1 MPAIT
6 PAQFKMLVDQNG
18 GDEEAARAMVEQ
30 QGMTVEGD
38 EATDLSAR
46 PDMAA
51 LKSILSGQRK
61 SIGDLYDTITQNI
74 QQRYRAPDINDM
86 LIAIGTGM
94 MAPPEDTDNSGLAGA
109 IQRGIR
115 GIGSYAQQRRGYEND
130 MNKMMSNIEIQ
141 KAKDLADLEGKYATG
156 AASLLKPKT
165 PSSTSPVM
173 VGPDAVV
180 RSRMT
185 GSQIKEPPQQAIYD
199 LQAAMADQN
208 TTPQDKLQ
216 TRRNF
221 DRMFG
226 YGAASIY
233 AGGQ

>member
-6 PAQFKMLVDQNG
+6 PAQFKMIVDQNG

-51 LKSILSGQRK
+51 LKSILSGQRQ
-61 SIGDLYDTITQNI
+61 SIGDLYDKITQNI

-94 MAPPEDTDNSGLAGA
+94 MAPPEDTDNSGFAGA

-115 GIGSYAQQRRGYEND
+115 GIGSYAQQRRSYETD
-130 MNKMMSNIEIQ
+130 MNKMMSEIEIQ
-141 KAKDLADLEGKYATG
+141 KAKDLAGLEEKYATG
-156 AASLLKPKT
+156 AAALLKPRT
-165 PSSTSPVM
+165 PSSLSPVF
-173 VGPDAVV
+173 VTPGEPV
-180 RSRMT
+180 RSRAT
-185 GSQIKEPPQQAIYD
+185 GSIIKEPPQPAIYE
-199 LQAAMADQN
+199 LQAYLSDPSN
-208 TTPQDKLQ
+208 TPQNKAIAK
-216 TRRNF
+216 RAF
-221 DRMFG
+221 DGRFG
-226 YGAASIY
+226 YGAADIF
-233 AGGQ
+233 GGQQ